1 MEKLLRR
8 TIGEHIALR
17 TEFASDLPPI
27 LADPGQM
34 EQVIL
39 NLSVNARD
47 AMPGGGL
54 LLFRTERVVEDRPR
68 AGVGQYLEHLTSG
81 EARRIAHGIARLP
94 EFMML
99 RKDFHQRGNGQYRWK
114 KSRPYHVALEDSYIR
129 AHWGWIDAV
138 CRPNSLPFDPT
149 GQRIDRD
156 GSWCV
161 YEFAMQLDAIQ
172 FWDRFNGRWLRGEEF
187 IYPDRPKGLPTLRE
201 PPDMY
206 RHGRRPY

>member
-1 MEKLLRR
+1 MESSGPKRR
-8 TIGEHIALR
+8 FPAPWRVER
-17 TEFASDLPPI
+17 TQHGFEVLDANGI
-27 LADPGQM
+27 RLAH
-34 EQVIL
+34 VY
-39 NLSVNARD
+39 ARD
-47 AMPGGGL
+47 EL
-54 LLFRTERVVEDRPR
+54 HR
-68 AGVGQYLEHLTSG
+68 AGFGQYLEHLTTD
-81 EARRIAHGIARLP
+81 EARRIAAGIARLP
-94 EFMML
+94 DFMMQ
-99 RKDFHQRGNGQYRWK
+99 RVGFNPRGGGDFRWK

-138 CRPNSLPFDPT
+138 CRLNSLPFDPT